1 MLGER
6 RSNSLFAPAAPAEPE
21 RKPEQAEVHDI
32 SFEERTGRSLF
43 AETATAPRASEL
55 FFAPQE
61 KGITFAEALS
71 QVQGY
76 LSETY
81 ATLITEDNSDAKEQM
96 KRRMTRYLQENRIA
110 VDGMTASELV
120 DALYTEMAEYGF
132 LTKYIFAD
140 GIEEI
145 DINSWRDIEIQYS
158 DGHTAKLEEHFDSP
172 EHAANVIRRMLQNSG
187 KVLDNASPII
197 TSRLARNIRI
207 SVIKTPV
214 LDEDAGVAASIR
226 IVNPRNLSKAD
237 FVQSGTATEEMLDF
251 LSACLRYG
259 VSICVAG
266 ATSSGKTTVAGWLLS
281 TIPDRKRIFTIED
294 GSRELQLIRE
304 HDGRVTNSVVH
315 TQTRDSENERQRID
329 QIALLDIA
337 LRFNPDI
344 ICVGEMR
351 GPEANAAQ
359 EAARVGIAVL
369 TTIHSNSSE
378 GTYRRMVSLCKR
390 AVDTPDDTLMGYVT
404 EAQAVLA
411 ASGRADRFPMVCFTS
426 LLCFA
431 LGACIAIAA
440 GNAFLVPV
448 LAVGLMLTPFW
459 YVKLTAGSFKK
470 DVAAELETAL
480 SVITTAYLR
489 TENFQ
494 QAVEENVRYLHPP
507 VQEVFQR
514 FLMRIKHIDPDM
526 DAALVDL
533 KAAIDN
539 EVWREWCDAVMACQ
553 TDRSLTSIL
562 TPIVSK
568 LSDMRVVNAELENL
582 VFGPRKEFITMAILV
597 LINIPL
603 VRFINKDWY
612 HTLVATIP
620 GQMVIA
626 VCLAAVFVSFA
637 FVVKLTQPIEY
648 RR

>member
-1 MLGER
+1 MLGEK
-6 RSNSLFAPAAPAEPE
+6 RSQSLFAPKASAEKAAATHITTGPDGRKKELPLYFGPDCPVSGNMGQNQHEAGVGEPQPADEPLRHAPADDGTGVEADPTDSVNM
-21 RKPEQAEVHDI
+21 AEDLP
-32 SFEERTGRSLF
+32 RRSLNTES
-43 AETATAPRASEL
+43 AGGYRAHSL
-55 FFAPQE
+55 FFTPENEGQDFNTVLQDVQE
-61 KGITFAEALS
+61 YISGKYSA
-71 QVQGY
+71 
-76 LSETY
+76 
-81 ATLITEDNSDAKEQM
+81 LITEGGDEDAKAQI
-96 KRRMTRYLQENRIA
+96 KRYITKYVQDRRIA
-110 VDGMTASELV
+110 VKGYSGDQLV
-120 DALYTEMAEYGF
+120 DALYTEMAEFGL
-132 LTKYIFAD
+132 LTKYIFGT

-145 DINSWRDIEIQYS
+145 NVNSWRDIEIQYS

-197 TSRLARNIRI
+197 TSRLAKNIRI

-304 HDGRVTNSVVH
+304 RDGRVTNSVVH

-404 EAQAVLA
+404 EA
-411 ASGRADRFPMVCFTS
+411 
-426 LLCFA
+426 
-431 LGACIAIAA
+431 
-440 GNAFLVPV
+440 
-448 LAVGLMLTPFW
+448 
-459 YVKLTAGSFKK
+459 Y
-470 DVAAELETAL
+470 
-480 SVITTAYLR
+480 
-489 TENFQ
+489 
-494 QAVEENVRYLHPP
+494 
-507 VQEVFQR
+507 
-514 FLMRIKHIDPDM
+514 
-526 DAALVDL
+526 
-533 KAAIDN
+533 
-539 EVWREWCDAVMACQ
+539 
-553 TDRSLTSIL
+553 
-562 TPIVSK
+562 PIVVYC
-568 LSDMRVVNAELENL
+568 RQLENKQRRITNISECEIL
-582 VFGPRKEFITMAILV
+582 PDGSRRLHKLYEYHITDNHLEDDHFIIEGEHRKCEEISESLRR
-597 LINIPL
+597 
-603 VRFINKDWY
+603 RFIENGMP
-612 HTLVATIP
+612 L
-620 GQMVIA
+620 GE
-626 VCLAAVFVSFA
+626 LAQFVQG
-637 FVVKLTQPIEY
+637 KEEDE
-648 RR
+648 

>member
-1 MLGER
+1 MIIQAELRRKQSEYEGEAYNVDKVIELPAQR
-6 RSNSLFAPAAPAEPE
+6 FKQFSRALLADYDFIAENKNAVQHDEAARHCLLILDAEGTDGFLVDPQGYNYARYSAFVPNARSLLTPDMGIDRSYLSPAEPWRNE
-21 RKPEQAEVHDI
+21 NRDEMLRMTLRVDGKPDYTLVLPADEEYLDAVKDYLDI
-32 SFEERTGRSLF
+32 DVF
-43 AETATAPRASEL
+43 ADAMLCDIRFKVPYIGEL
-55 FFAPQE
+55 IRDTDCPAVE
-61 KGITFAEALS
+61 DYNDFAEALEDIW
-71 QVQGY
+71 QKDGM
-76 LSETY
+76 LLTY
-81 ATLITEDNSDAKEQM
+81 AAVLEAEKPETLCRACELLRNLDNYQ
-96 KRRMTRYLQENRIA
+96 RIVEGA
-110 VDGMTASELV
+110 
-120 DALYTEMAEYGF
+120 YGF

-197 TSRLARNIRI
+197 TSRLAKNIRI

-304 HDGRVTNSVVH
+304 RDGRVTNSVVH

-404 EAQAVLA
+404 EA
-411 ASGRADRFPMVCFTS
+411 
-426 LLCFA
+426 
-431 LGACIAIAA
+431 
-440 GNAFLVPV
+440 
-448 LAVGLMLTPFW
+448 
-459 YVKLTAGSFKK
+459 Y
-470 DVAAELETAL
+470 
-480 SVITTAYLR
+480 
-489 TENFQ
+489 
-494 QAVEENVRYLHPP
+494 
-507 VQEVFQR
+507 
-514 FLMRIKHIDPDM
+514 
-526 DAALVDL
+526 
-533 KAAIDN
+533 
-539 EVWREWCDAVMACQ
+539 
-553 TDRSLTSIL
+553 
-562 TPIVSK
+562 PIVVYC
-568 LSDMRVVNAELENL
+568 RQLENKQRRITNISECEIL
-582 VFGPRKEFITMAILV
+582 PDGSRRLHKLYEYHITDNHLEDDHFIIEGEHRKCEEISESLRR
-597 LINIPL
+597 
-603 VRFINKDWY
+603 RFIENGMP
-612 HTLVATIP
+612 L
-620 GQMVIA
+620 GE
-626 VCLAAVFVSFA
+626 LAQFVQG
-637 FVVKLTQPIEY
+637 KEEDE
-648 RR
+648 

>member
-1 MLGER
+1 MLGDR
-6 RSNSLFAPAAPAEPE
+6 RNNSLFSDRVASPVPQI
-21 RKPEQAEVHDI
+21 EQEQTAVHDI
-32 SFEERTGRSLF
+32 SFEEQTGRAIF
-43 AETATAPRASEL
+43 AENATAPKASDL
-55 FFAPQE
+55 FFAPQA
-61 KGITFAEALS
+61 KGLPFAEVLS
-71 QVQGY
+71 QVQSY
-76 LSETY
+76 LSGTY
-81 ATLITEDNSDAKEQM
+81 ATLITEDSEEAKTQM
-96 KRRMTRYLQENRIA
+96 KQRMMRFLQEKRMA
-110 VDGMTASELV
+110 VDGMTLEELV

-145 DINSWRDIEIQYS
+145 DINSWRDVEVQYS
-158 DGHTAKLEEHFDSP
+158 DGHTAKLDEHFDSP
-172 EHAANVIRRMLQNSG
+172 DHAANVIRRMLQNSG

-197 TSRLARNIRI
+197 TSRLAKNIRV

-226 IVNPRNLSKAD
+226 IVNPRNLKKED
-237 FVQSGTATEEMLDF
+237 FVASGTATDEMLDF

-304 HDGRVTNSVVH
+304 QHGKVVNSVVH

-404 EAQAVLA
+404 EAYPIVVYCRQLENKERRITNI
-411 ASGRADRFPMVCFTS
+411 SECEILPDGSRRLHKLYEYDITENRLEGDRFIIEGSHRKCEEMS
-426 LLCFA
+426 
-431 LGACIAIAA
+431 A
-440 GNAFLVPV
+440 GLQRRFIENGMPR
-448 LAVGLMLTPFW
+448 
-459 YVKLTAGSFKK
+459 S
-470 DVAAELETAL
+470 ELEQFL
-480 SVITTAYLR
+480 QR
-489 TENFQ
+489 TE
-494 QAVEENVRYLHPP
+494 V
-507 VQEVFQR
+507 
-514 FLMRIKHIDPDM
+514 
-526 DAALVDL
+526 
-533 KAAIDN
+533 KA
-539 EVWREWCDAVMACQ
+539 
-553 TDRSLTSIL
+553 
-562 TPIVSK
+562 
-568 LSDMRVVNAELENL
+568 
-582 VFGPRKEFITMAILV
+582 
-597 LINIPL
+597 
-603 VRFINKDWY
+603 
-612 HTLVATIP
+612 
-620 GQMVIA
+620 
-626 VCLAAVFVSFA
+626 
-637 FVVKLTQPIEY
+637 
-648 RR
+648 